1 MKIIIK
7 KYEKAFERICIEV
20 ALGNSSRK
28 TVFVKKKIQV
38 NEKIKRQLGWLHSLI
53 CFKRI

>member
-1 MKIIIK
+1 MKRLLK
-7 KYEKAFERICIEV
+7 EYVLKLLWVTLQEKLYLLE
-20 ALGNSSRK
+20 
-28 TVFVKKKIQV
+28 KIQV